1 MGDLEAEATYQRGR
15 SHLLGS
21 DGVEPSVALAMS
33 CFERAA
39 QRGHAAA
46 QYSLAA
52 CLLTDD
58 EDGAGCLADP
68 IAAVR
73 WLERAAE
80 QHHAAAQH
88 ELGLCFASGT
98 GVTQDLSAAVALYTK
113 AAAQGLGNAQCALAE
128 CLLSGTGVPVD
139 IDRAQALFRA
149 ALAQGVVPDR
159 SMSYEECLSIF
170 PHDTAA
176 SVGWLD
182 GQEAQHRRFEALLE
196 IGVPT
201 PVDKSLF
208 LLFVSDSPTAKT
220 LLAWTQLS
228 LSLPCISQSLDMRL
242 FFVQAGHGRRLA
254 A

>member
-21 DGVEPSVALAMS
+21 DGVEPSVALALS

-39 QRGHAAA
+39 ESGHAAA

-58 EDGAGCLADP
+58 EDAGRLADP
-68 IAAVR
+68 VAAVR

-98 GVTQDLSAAVALYTK
+98 GVAQDLSAAVALHSK
-113 AAAQGLGNAQCALAE
+113 AAAQGLGDAQCALAE

-139 IDRAQALFRA
+139 IDWAQALFRA

-159 SMSYEECLSIF
+159 SMSYEECLSTF

-182 GQEAQHRRFEALLE
+182 GQEAQHRRFAALLE
-196 IGVPT
+196 IGVPA
-201 PVDKSLF
+201 PV
-208 LLFVSDSPTAKT
+208 
-220 LLAWTQLS
+220 
-228 LSLPCISQSLDMRL
+228 
-242 FFVQAGHGRRLA
+242 
-254 A
+254 